1 MEQKEIDDLLKGIDL
16 GEEGG
21 AEAAKPEE
29 DLTWDDVQEEM
40 ALSQTKKPPT
50 DVSEV
55 NFREI
60 PPSAP
65 PSADARK
72 SLDLDFILD
81 IPLTLN
87 VELGRNRMLISDL
100 LQLGQGSVVE
110 LAKLAGEPMDVYVN
124 QRLIARGEVV
134 VVNEKF
140 GIRLTDI
147 VSPVDR
153 INNLR

>member
-1 MEQKEIDDLLKGIDL
+1 MEQKEIDDLLKGLDL

-21 AEAAKPEE
+21 GGEAAKQEE
-29 DLTWDDVQEEM
+29 ELTWDDVQEEM
-40 ALSQTKKPPT
+40 ALSQTKKPAE
-50 DVSEV
+50 VSEV

-60 PPSAP
+60 QPSAQP
-65 PSADARK
+65 AMDPKK

-100 LQLGQGSVVE
+100 LQLGQGSVIE